1 MAQPQE
7 PITILLPVY
16 GRSELLEPA
25 LASVLALES
34 SPQPWRL
41 LIADDGSDAGTAAFL
56 ERWLH
61 AHGDG
66 RVHWQ
71 RRPRNLGL
79 FANLNQAIAEADT
92 DWVLLLCSDDLLLP
106 GALTRLQELRRQWP
120 QAGLILST
128 FDSINGD
135 GSPRPADSAWHHDQL
150 SHDTALLAPE
160 RFVPALLRLGS
171 LNGNLSGMAFSREL
185 WRQAGPFRAD
195 WRHAA
200 DWEWLLRASAQG
212 PLVLN
217 RQPIARVRT
226 HASQLSNSNRRS
238 GHELTEVAVVVDQ
251 LRRHPLLAQEL
262 RRQRWAAQ
270 VMQHQLWNRLK
281 QLPRHGPRPLLE
293 GLGPIHAAAG
303 LRATGL
309 ALLRS
314 APQRLR
320 GWVRGRLQ
328 SGDSDGRPLAD

>member
-41 LIADDGSDAGTAAFL
+41 LIADDGSDASTAAFL
-56 ERWLH
+56 EHWLH
-61 AHGDG
+61 THGDG

-92 DWVLLLCSDDLLLP
+92 SWVLLLCSDDLLLP
-106 GALTRLQELRRQWP
+106 GALTRLQELRQQWP

-160 RFVPALLRLGS
+160 RFVPALLQLGS
-171 LNGNLSGMAFSREL
+171 LNGNLTGMAFRRAL
-185 WRQAGPFRAD
+185 WGQAGPFRAD

-200 DWEWLLRASAQG
+200 DWEWLLRASEQG
-212 PLVLN
+212 PLLLN

-238 GHELTEVAVVVDQ
+238 GHELEEVAVVVGG
-251 LRRHPLLAQEL
+251 LRRHPLLANEP
-262 RRQRWAAQ
+262 RRRRWAAH
-270 VMQHQLWNRLK
+270 VMQHQLWNLIK
-281 QLPRHGPRPLLE
+281 QVPRHGPGPLLQGME
-293 GLGPIHAAAG
+293 PIRSAAG

-314 APQRLR
+314 VPQRLR
-320 GWVRGRLQ
+320 GWLQ
-328 SGDSDGRPLAD
+328 HKDSNGAPLAD